1 MKNYPE
7 IGKHFMAG
15 SKELGKAEPDTMK
28 AFKTLIMATTAKE
41 GALSPKVKELI
52 ALALGIAARC
62 DGCIAHHTEACIKAG
77 VTREELVEMIGVC
90 QLMGGGPSTVYGAEA
105 LMAYDQFMAEKS

>member
-7 IGKHFMAG
+7 IGKNFIEG
-15 SKELGKAEPDTMK
+15 SKKLGAQEPETMK
-28 AFKTLIMATTAKE
+28 AFGALIKATTLKE
-41 GALSPKVKELI
+41 GALSPKIKELI

-62 DGCIAHHTEACIKAG
+62 DGCIAHHTHECIKAG

>member
-7 IGKHFMAG
+7 IAKGFMAG
-15 SKELGKAEPDTMK
+15 SKELAKAEPETMK
-28 AFKTLIMATTAKE
+28 AFKALVMATTAKDA
-41 GALSPKVKELI
+41 ALSPKVKELI

-62 DGCIAHHTEACIKAG
+62 DGCIAHHTHECIKAG

-105 LMAYDQFMAEKS
+105 LIAYDQFMAEQS